1 MELTNPVKSY
11 FRLFEDPIQLY
22 NSMLAD
28 IEEASRF
35 IYIETYRFATDNI
48 GVKFRDALARKA
60 KQGIKIKL
68 LLDSW
73 GTPATESFFREI
85 VDNGGE
91 LRFFEKIKITFDFF
105 TRNHKRNH
113 RKLLI
118 IDDTITYMGS
128 ANYTEY
134 SLNWRE
140 MMIRLEHSIAQKFR
154 KCFIDSYKLNKKIFF
169 NKPSFRHIVYHDSY
183 EIIQDLP
190 SIYRQQIKS
199 RYEKLIKN
207 AREEV
212 IIETPYFLPG
222 FMLRKALMDA
232 ANRGVKVRI
241 IVPEH
246 SDVRPVDILRSKY
259 LGLLYR
265 NKVEIKFYQPH
276 NLHAKCL
283 SIDNK
288 IFGIGSANFDYRSF
302 RYMHEIVL
310 IGKDENIIKALNKH
324 FSETLKSCIDF
335 DYDAW
340 LRRPLIE
347 KIVAGLLVPFRHL
360 F

>member
-1 MELTNPVKSY
+1 MVLAESVKPY
-11 FRLFEDPIQLY
+11 FRLFEDPLKLY

-28 IEEASRF
+28 IENASRY
-35 IYIETYRFATDNI
+35 IYVETYRFATDSI
-48 GVKFRDALARKA
+48 GIKFRDALARKA

-73 GTPATESFFREI
+73 GTSATDSFFREI
-85 VDNGGE
+85 IDNGGE
-91 LRFFEKIKITFDFF
+91 LRFFKKIKITFDFF
-105 TRNHKRNH
+105 TRNHRRNH

-118 IDDTITYMGS
+118 IDDNITYMGS

-140 MMIRLEHSIAQKFR
+140 LMIRMEHSIALKFKKSFLDNYKLYKKYIFNKR
-154 KCFIDSYKLNKKIFF
+154 SYKRII
-169 NKPSFRHIVYHDSY
+169 RHGEY
-183 EIIQDLP
+183 EIVQDIP
-190 SIYRQQIKS
+190 SIYRQQIKK
-199 RYEKLIKN
+199 RYEKLINN
-207 AREEV
+207 AKEEV

-222 FMLRKALMDA
+222 YMLRKALMDA
-232 ANRGVKVRI
+232 AKRGVKVQV

-246 SDVRPVDILRSKY
+246 SDVRSVDILRSKY
-259 LGLLYR
+259 LGMLHKS
-265 NKVEIKFYQPH
+265 NVQIKFYQPH

-283 SIDNK
+283 AIDNK

-302 RYMHEIVL
+302 RYMYEIML
-310 IGKDENIIKALNKH
+310 IGRDENIIKALNRH

-340 LRRPLIE
+340 TRRPMIE
-347 KIVAGLLVPFRHL
+347 KILAGLLVPVRHL